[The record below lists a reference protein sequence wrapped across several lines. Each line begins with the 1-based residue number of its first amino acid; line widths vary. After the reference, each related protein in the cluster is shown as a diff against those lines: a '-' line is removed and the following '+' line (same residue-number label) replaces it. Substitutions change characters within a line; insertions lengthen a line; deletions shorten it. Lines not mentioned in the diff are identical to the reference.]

1 MPDRGW
7 YSPDADPVADIWET
21 LERSRS
27 AWPLGKAVQGAGAGE
42 PLTIAIG
49 DMPVTWK
56 VRLRALARLWRWRLL
71 RF

>member
-27 AWPLGKAVQGAGAGE
+27 AAIGKAVHGARPGE

-49 DMPVTWK
+49 DTPITWRM
-56 VRLRALARLWRWRLL
+56 RLGALAHLWRWRLL